1 MRGFRLGRCGRDGRR
16 GGCLGLTLLIGV
28 AVLFVASLE
37 PQEAS
42 ARRRLFGRRG
52 NSQASSTSQQSYGSR
67 GGSIGGSPQ
76 AVANY
81 KAGVMASQNRMRHIG
96 GGYGGANA
104 EGVGAGRTAQQALNN
119 CCFTNRR
126 PLVAS
131 AVKRGSSGTFYACKL
146 FR

>member
-1 MRGFRLGRCGRDGRR
+1 MRGFRFRGMGRR
-16 GGCLGLTLLIGV
+16 SGNGGMGLTLLIGI

-37 PQEAS
+37 PQEAN
-42 ARRRLFGRRG
+42 ARFRLFGRRG
-52 NSQASSTSQQSYGSR
+52 NSQVSNNTSYGSR

-76 AVANY
+76 AVASY
-81 KAGVMASQNRMRHIG
+81 KAGVQASRNRMGHIG

-104 EGVGAGRTAQQALNN
+104 EGVGSGRTPQQALNN
-119 CCFTNRR
+119 CCFTGRR

-131 AVKRGSSGTFYACKL
+131 AVKQGSSGLWFACKL

>member
-16 GGCLGLTLLIGV
+16 GGCLGLTLLIGI

-42 ARRRLFGRRG
+42 ARWRLFRGRGG
-52 NSQASSTSQQSYGSR
+52 NSQVSSNTSYGSR

-76 AVANY
+76 AVASY
-81 KAGVMASQNRMRHIG
+81 KAGVQASRNRMGHIG

-104 EGVGAGRTAQQALNN
+104 EGVGSGRTPQQALNN
-119 CCFTNRR
+119 CCFTGRR

-131 AVKRGSSGTFYACKL
+131 AVKQGSSGLWFACKL